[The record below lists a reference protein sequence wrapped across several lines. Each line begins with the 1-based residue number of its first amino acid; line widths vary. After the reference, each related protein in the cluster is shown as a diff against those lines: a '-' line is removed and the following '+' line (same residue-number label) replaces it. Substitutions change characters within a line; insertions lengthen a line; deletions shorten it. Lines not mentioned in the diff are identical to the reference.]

1 VSAADDGHGC
11 HPTHALDGDQ
21 ATHDSGENLGLA
33 IALRAVERR
42 MIYEVSE
49 GPARFSCNWLVK
61 TGREAVEHS
70 AAAV

>member
-1 VSAADDGHGC
+1 MAVVRGAHLTPLS
-11 HPTHALDGDQ
+11 
-21 ATHDSGENLGLA
+21 